1 MKKIIIIASLFLLST
16 YYISG
21 KEIATIVVDAGASD
35 RYETPV
41 NISLDA
47 ITLEADSSLVL
58 YEMINKEK
66 VPVKYQIEQSQ
77 SGRILSWII
86 SSHTKAK
93 SKRRYIIENGKP
105 ENFDNVI
112 NIKKSEDAILIS
124 SSENKVMEYH
134 YGVKLPP
141 KGAKYE
147 YRRSG
152 FIHPLWSPTGE
163 VLTNIQPRDHYH
175 HYGIWNPWTRVT
187 FEGKSVDFWNL
198 ADGQGTVRFKAF
210 NSMTGGTV
218 YGGLKGIQEHVVF
231 KPGYE
236 KVAMN
241 ETFAIR
247 LWDVKDEQNRKVW
260 LWDFSSTMNCASES
274 PFIINA
280 YRYAGFSIRA
290 TPEWNTSTS
299 TILTS
304 EGKTRKDADN
314 TVARWMFC
322 NGKAGGNQSGI
333 LFLSYPTNFN
343 FPEPI
348 RVWPE
353 RDKDVYM
360 NFNPAK
366 TKDWPLM
373 PGKDY
378 TLQYRVVVYSG
389 EMTAERAEQYWL
401 DYASPPRITVTMTK

>member
-1 MKKIIIIASLFLLST
+1 MKKIFPIISALLFSI
-16 YYISG
+16 YING
-21 KEIATIVVDAGASD
+21 KEIATITVDAGISD

-41 NISLDA
+41 DILLDA
-47 ITLEADSSLVL
+47 VTLEVDSNLVI
-58 YEMINKEK
+58 YEMVDKKKI
-66 VPVKYQIEQSQ
+66 PVRFQIEESQ
-77 SGRILSWII
+77 NGRILSWIMT
-86 SSHTKAK
+86 SYTKAK
-93 SKRRYIIENGKP
+93 SKRKYIIENGKP
-105 ENFDNVI
+105 EDFGKSITVNR
-112 NIKKSEDAILIS
+112 SEDAVLIS
-124 SSENKVMEYH
+124 SGEDKIMEYH

-152 FIHPLWSPTGE
+152 FIHPLWSPSGE

-210 NSMTGGTV
+210 NSLTEGPV

-231 KPGYE
+231 RPGYE

-241 ETFAIR
+241 ETFSIKV
-247 LWDVKDEQNRKVW
+247 WDAKDEQSRKVW
-260 LWDFSSTMNCASES
+260 LWDFTTTMNCASPTS

-333 LFLSYPTNFN
+333 LFLSYPTNYN

-353 RDKDVYM
+353 KDKDVYM

-366 TKDWPLM
+366 NKDWPLM

-378 TLQYRVVVYSG
+378 TLRYRVIVYNG
-389 EMTAERAEQYWL
+389 EMTAGKAERYWQ
-401 DYASPPRITVTMTK
+401 DFANPPHISITMSK